1 MTEIVI
7 GSQLLISGFTYILIQ
22 GSNNETVGW
31 RYSFINLEQSEL
43 LCVHE
48 RARWSLSAMR
58 EGASIV
64 LSSVRVVAVLLTW
77 QGRASRRSPA
87 GNGQIVYRE
96 GTGGAG

>member
-48 RARWSLSAMR
+48 RAVSYVGTMVPPQCYERS
-58 EGASIV
+58 SIHFA
-64 LSSVRVVAVLLTW
+64 LKRDDL
-77 QGRASRRSPA
+77 RATDKH
-87 GNGQIVYRE
+87 GH
-96 GTGGAG
+96 TH